1 MRKVYS
7 LLVVFLLAM
16 SIQAQNELRRKVV
29 VVRPVLYDSSVD
41 FLLGFSDLLMKEGY
55 KEAARFLKDYA
66 KGGFGTGFVYADSV
80 TGKKYV
86 ITNRHV
92 VALAQSVTI
101 EFRDNERNVS
111 SYKDCP
117 VAIVD
122 EDIDLAAIALPDNV
136 TVGSLRFADE
146 TPTEGRD
153 VFTAGYPG
161 LGDNPSWQFG
171 KGIVS
176 NAHFYDEELSKVGG
190 NTILIQH
197 TAQIDAGSSGSP
209 LLIQSATDKNEY
221 LVAGINTWKAYARE
235 NANFAIPTSDI
246 RVFCEKYLSSAHIA
260 KDDIR
265 QRAETFVGLA
275 EQDYKEIVPFIAYDY
290 IASVAP
296 SQFDS
301 WYKSFPSNVRK
312 DIMRQFRNNPIE
324 GVRMA
329 LAYAVREKMRTKKI
343 SIEPVDNNS
352 DSNTAETADVAM
364 KCNGKPATSKWIK
377 EQGQWRL
384 TELSF
389 FHPKAHSSQ
398 TFIDAEH
405 NYGRIFI
412 DKEQQYSNTLY
423 FSYTHNLLNIDK
435 PLVSMYGVSYDF
447 LFNAFVV
454 AGINFKIGTTLLP
467 TDKDRFGLGE
477 LGASVGGRLPISFA
491 KWQLT
496 PHLRGYYS
504 GFIGDDFRDHIG
516 LALGVDVEYKLS
528 DRFRVFAG
536 LLYNNTSYIPRRF
549 NMNQELHLGFTF

>member
-146 TPTEGRD
+146 TPTEGHD

-161 LGDNPSWQFG
+161 IGDNPSWQFG

-221 LVAGINTWKAYARE
+221 LVVGINTWKAYARE
-235 NANFAIPTSDI
+235 NANFAIPTADI
-246 RVFCEKYLSSAHIA
+246 RLFCKKYLSSAHIA

-301 WYKSFPSNVRK
+301 WYKSFPTNVRK
-312 DIMRQFRNNPIE
+312 DIMRQFKNNPIE

-352 DSNTAETADVAM
+352 DGNTAETAEVAM

-389 FHPKAHSSQ
+389 FRPKSYLSQ
-398 TFIDAEH
+398 SI
-405 NYGRIFI
+405 I
-412 DKEQQYSNTLY
+412 DKDYEYMNTLS
-423 FSYTHNLLNIDK
+423 FSYTHNLLNIGK
-435 PLVSMYGVSYDF
+435 PLVSMFGVSYNYM
-447 LFNAFVV
+447 FNAFVV
-454 AGINFKIGTTLLP
+454 AEINFKKGKTFLPESGERYKMDIAGVSIGGQLP
-467 TDKDRFGLGE
+467 
-477 LGASVGGRLPISFA
+477 
-491 KWQLT
+491 
-496 PHLRGYYS
+496 
-504 GFIGDDFRDHIG
+504 
-516 LALGVDVEYKLS
+516 LALGKWRLVPYLGAYYKMAIGDVFRDYIGLS
-528 DRFRVFAG
+528 WGADLVYPLGQLAGVFVG
-536 LLYNNTSYIPRRF
+536 VRYNTIPYIPGRF
-549 NMNQELHLGFTF
+549 NLNQELYLGFAL

>member
-146 TPTEGRD
+146 TPTEGHD

-161 LGDNPSWQFG
+161 IGDNPSWQFG

-221 LVAGINTWKAYARE
+221 LVVGINTWKAYARE
-235 NANFAIPTSDI
+235 NANFAIPTADI
-246 RVFCEKYLSSAHIA
+246 RLFCKKYLSSAHTA

-301 WYKSFPSNVRK
+301 WYKSFPTNVRK
-312 DIMRQFRNNPIE
+312 DIMRQFKNNPIE

-352 DSNTAETADVAM
+352 DSNTAETAEVAM

-389 FHPKAHSSQ
+389 FRPKSYLSQ
-398 TFIDAEH
+398 SI
-405 NYGRIFI
+405 I
-412 DKEQQYSNTLY
+412 DKDYEYMNTLS
-423 FSYTHNLLNIDK
+423 FSYTHNLLNIGK
-435 PLVSMYGVSYDF
+435 PLVSMFGVSYNYM
-447 LFNAFVV
+447 FNAFVV
-454 AGINFKIGTTLLP
+454 AEINFKKGKTFLPESGERYKMDIAGVSIGGQLP
-467 TDKDRFGLGE
+467 
-477 LGASVGGRLPISFA
+477 
-491 KWQLT
+491 
-496 PHLRGYYS
+496 
-504 GFIGDDFRDHIG
+504 
-516 LALGVDVEYKLS
+516 LALGKWRLVPYLGAYYKIAIGDVFRDYIGLS
-528 DRFRVFAG
+528 WGADLVYPLGQVAGVFVG
-536 LLYNNTSYIPRRF
+536 VRYNTIPYIPGRF
-549 NMNQELHLGFTF
+549 NLNQELYLGFAL

>member
-221 LVAGINTWKAYARE
+221 LVVGINTWKAYARE

-246 RVFCEKYLSSAHIA
+246 RLFCKKYLSSAHIA

-301 WYKSFPSNVRK
+301 WYKSFPTNVRK

-352 DSNTAETADVAM
+352 DSNTAETAEVAM
-364 KCNGKPATSKWIK
+364 KYNGKPATSKWIK
-377 EQGQWRL
+377 EQGEWRL

-389 FHPKAHSSQ
+389 FRPKSYLSQ
-398 TFIDAEH
+398 SI
-405 NYGRIFI
+405 I
-412 DKEQQYSNTLY
+412 DKDYEYMNTLS
-423 FSYTHNLLNIDK
+423 FSYTHNLLNIGK
-435 PLVSMYGVSYDF
+435 PLVSMFGVSYNYM
-447 LFNAFVV
+447 FNAFVV
-454 AGINFKIGTTLLP
+454 AEINFKMGKTFLPEENARYNINTGGVSIGGQLP
-467 TDKDRFGLGE
+467 LAFGKWRLVPY
-477 LGASVGGRLPISFA
+477 LGA
-491 KWQLT
+491 
-496 PHLRGYYS
+496 YYKMA
-504 GFIGDDFRDHIG
+504 IGDVFRDYIG
-516 LALGVDVEYKLS
+516 LSWGADLVYPLGQVAG
-528 DRFRVFAG
+528 VFVG
-536 LLYNNTSYIPRRF
+536 VRYNTMPYISGRF
-549 NMNQELHLGFTF
+549 NLNQELYLGFAL

>member
-66 KGGFGTGFVYADSV
+66 KGGFGTGFVYTDSV

-122 EDIDLAAIALPDNV
+122 EDIDLAAIALPDNI

-246 RVFCEKYLSSAHIA
+246 RVFCEKYLSSAHTA

-275 EQDYKEIVPFIAYDY
+275 EQDYKEMVPFIAYDY

-343 SIEPVDNNS
+343 SIEPIDNNS
-352 DSNTAETADVAM
+352 DSNTAETAEVAM

-389 FHPKAHSSQ
+389 FRPKSYLSKS
-398 TFIDAEH
+398 I
-405 NYGRIFI
+405 I
-412 DKEQQYSNTLY
+412 DKDYEYMNTLS
-423 FSYTHNLLNIDK
+423 FSYTHNLLNIGK
-435 PLVSMYGVSYDF
+435 PLVSMFGVSYNF
-447 LFNAFVV
+447 MFNAFVV
-454 AGINFKIGTTLLP
+454 AEINFKKGKTFLPESGERYKMDIAGLSIGGQLP
-467 TDKDRFGLGE
+467 
-477 LGASVGGRLPISFA
+477 
-491 KWQLT
+491 
-496 PHLRGYYS
+496 
-504 GFIGDDFRDHIG
+504 
-516 LALGVDVEYKLS
+516 LALGKWRLVPYLGAYYKMAIGDVFRDYIGLS
-528 DRFRVFAG
+528 WGADLVYPLGQVAGVFVG
-536 LLYNNTSYIPRRF
+536 VRYNTIPYIPGRF
-549 NMNQELHLGFTF
+549 NLNQELYLGFAL

>member
-16 SIQAQNELRRKVV
+16 SIQAQNELRSKVV

-117 VAIVD
+117 VVIVD

-146 TPTEGRD
+146 TPTEGHD

-221 LVAGINTWKAYARE
+221 LVVGINTWKAYARE

-246 RVFCEKYLSSAHIA
+246 RVFCKKYLSSAHTA

-301 WYKSFPSNVRK
+301 WYKSFPTNVRK

-352 DSNTAETADVAM
+352 DSNTAETAEVAM

-389 FHPKAHSSQ
+389 FRPKSYLSRS
-398 TFIDAEH
+398 I
-405 NYGRIFI
+405 I
-412 DKEQQYSNTLY
+412 DKDYEYMNTLS
-423 FSYTHNLLNIDK
+423 FSYTHNLLNIGK
-435 PLVSMYGVSYDF
+435 PLVSMFGVSYNYM
-447 LFNAFVV
+447 FNAFVV
-454 AGINFKIGTTLLP
+454 AEINFKKGKTFLPESGERYKMDIAGVSIGGQLP
-467 TDKDRFGLGE
+467 
-477 LGASVGGRLPISFA
+477 
-491 KWQLT
+491 
-496 PHLRGYYS
+496 
-504 GFIGDDFRDHIG
+504 
-516 LALGVDVEYKLS
+516 LALGKWRLVPYLGAYYKMAIGDVFRDYIGLS
-528 DRFRVFAG
+528 WGADLVYPLGQVAGVFVG
-536 LLYNNTSYIPRRF
+536 VRYNTMPYISGRF
-549 NMNQELHLGFTF
+549 NLNQELYLGFAL

>member
-7 LLVVFLLAM
+7 LLVVFLFAL

-146 TPTEGRD
+146 TLTEGHD

-161 LGDNPSWQFG
+161 IGDNPSWQFG

-221 LVAGINTWKAYARE
+221 LVVGINTWKAYARE
-235 NANFAIPTSDI
+235 NANFAIPTADI
-246 RVFCEKYLSSAHIA
+246 RLFCKKYLSSAHIA

-301 WYKSFPSNVRK
+301 WYKSFPTNVRK

-352 DSNTAETADVAM
+352 DGNTAETAEVAM

-389 FHPKAHSSQ
+389 FRPKSYLSQ
-398 TFIDAEH
+398 ST
-405 NYGRIFI
+405 I
-412 DKEQQYSNTLY
+412 DKDYEYMNTLS
-423 FSYTHNLLNIDK
+423 FSYTHNLLNIGK
-435 PLVSMYGVSYDF
+435 PLVSMFGVSYNF
-447 LFNAFVV
+447 MFNAFVV
-454 AGINFKIGTTLLP
+454 AEINFKKGKTFLPESGERYKMDIAGVSIGGQLP
-467 TDKDRFGLGE
+467 
-477 LGASVGGRLPISFA
+477 
-491 KWQLT
+491 
-496 PHLRGYYS
+496 
-504 GFIGDDFRDHIG
+504 
-516 LALGVDVEYKLS
+516 LALGKWRLVPYLGAYYKMAIGDVFRDYIGLS
-528 DRFRVFAG
+528 WGADLVYPLGQVAGVFVG
-536 LLYNNTSYIPRRF
+536 VRYNTIPYIPGRF
-549 NMNQELHLGFTF
+549 NLNQELYLGFAL

>member
-16 SIQAQNELRRKVV
+16 SIQAQNELRSKVV

-146 TPTEGRD
+146 TPTEGHD

-235 NANFAIPTSDI
+235 NANFAIPTADI
-246 RVFCEKYLSSAHIA
+246 RLFCKKYLSSAHIA

-301 WYKSFPSNVRK
+301 WYKSFPTNVRK
-312 DIMRQFRNNPIE
+312 DIMRQFKNNPIE

-352 DSNTAETADVAM
+352 DGNTAETAEVAM

-389 FHPKAHSSQ
+389 FRPKSYLSQ
-398 TFIDAEH
+398 SI
-405 NYGRIFI
+405 I
-412 DKEQQYSNTLY
+412 DKDYD
-423 FSYTHNLLNIDK
+423 NLLNIGK
-435 PLVSMYGVSYDF
+435 PLVSMFGVSYNYM
-447 LFNAFVV
+447 FNAFVV
-454 AGINFKIGTTLLP
+454 AEINFKKGKTFLPESGERYKMDIAGVSIGGQLP
-467 TDKDRFGLGE
+467 
-477 LGASVGGRLPISFA
+477 
-491 KWQLT
+491 
-496 PHLRGYYS
+496 
-504 GFIGDDFRDHIG
+504 
-516 LALGVDVEYKLS
+516 LALGKWRLVPYLGAYYKMAIGDVFRDYIGLS
-528 DRFRVFAG
+528 WGADLVYPLGQVAGVFVG
-536 LLYNNTSYIPRRF
+536 VRYNTIPYIPGRF
-549 NMNQELHLGFTF
+549 NLNQELYLGFAL

>member
-122 EDIDLAAIALPDNV
+122 EDIDLAAIALPDNI

-221 LVAGINTWKAYARE
+221 LVVGINTWKAYARE
-235 NANFAIPTSDI
+235 NANFAIPTADI
-246 RVFCEKYLSSAHIA
+246 RVFCKKYLSSAHIA

-275 EQDYKEIVPFIAYDY
+275 EQDYKEMVPFIAYDY

-343 SIEPVDNNS
+343 SIEPIDNNS
-352 DSNTAETADVAM
+352 DSNTAETAEVAM

-377 EQGQWRL
+377 EQGEWRL

-389 FHPKAHSSQ
+389 FRPKSYLSQ
-398 TFIDAEH
+398 SI
-405 NYGRIFI
+405 I
-412 DKEQQYSNTLY
+412 DKDYEYMNTLS
-423 FSYTHNLLNIDK
+423 FSYTHNLLNIGK
-435 PLVSMYGVSYDF
+435 PLVSMFGVSYNYM
-447 LFNAFVV
+447 FNAFVV
-454 AGINFKIGTTLLP
+454 AEINFKKGKTFLPESGERYKMDIAGVSIGGQLP
-467 TDKDRFGLGE
+467 
-477 LGASVGGRLPISFA
+477 
-491 KWQLT
+491 
-496 PHLRGYYS
+496 
-504 GFIGDDFRDHIG
+504 
-516 LALGVDVEYKLS
+516 LALGKWRLVPYLGAYYKMAIGDVFRDYIGLS
-528 DRFRVFAG
+528 WGADLVYPLGQVAGVFVG
-536 LLYNNTSYIPRRF
+536 VRYNTIPYIPGRF
-549 NMNQELHLGFTF
+549 NLNQELYLGFAL

>member
-7 LLVVFLLAM
+7 LLVVLLLAM

-66 KGGFGTGFVYADSV
+66 KGGFGTGFVYTDSV

-275 EQDYKEIVPFIAYDY
+275 EQDYKEMVPFIAYDY

-343 SIEPVDNNS
+343 SIEPIDNNS
-352 DSNTAETADVAM
+352 DSNTAETAEVAM
-364 KCNGKPATSKWIK
+364 KYNGKPATSKWIK

-389 FHPKAHSSQ
+389 FRPKSYLSKS
-398 TFIDAEH
+398 I
-405 NYGRIFI
+405 I
-412 DKEQQYSNTLY
+412 DKDYEYMNTLS
-423 FSYTHNLLNIDK
+423 FSYTHNLLNIGK
-435 PLVSMYGVSYDF
+435 PLVSLYGVSYNF
-447 LFNAFVV
+447 MFNAFVV
-454 AGINFKIGTTLLP
+454 AEINFKKGKTFLPESGERYKMDIAGVSIGGQLP
-467 TDKDRFGLGE
+467 
-477 LGASVGGRLPISFA
+477 
-491 KWQLT
+491 
-496 PHLRGYYS
+496 
-504 GFIGDDFRDHIG
+504 
-516 LALGVDVEYKLS
+516 LALGKWRLVPYLGAYYKMAIGDVFRDYIGLS
-528 DRFRVFAG
+528 WGADLVYPLGQVAGVFVG
-536 LLYNNTSYIPRRF
+536 VRYNTIPYIPGRF
-549 NMNQELHLGFTF
+549 NLNQELYLGFAL

>member
-16 SIQAQNELRRKVV
+16 SIQAQNELRSKVV

-122 EDIDLAAIALPDNV
+122 EDIDLAAIALPDNI

-209 LLIQSATDKNEY
+209 LLIQSSKDKNEY

-275 EQDYKEIVPFIAYDY
+275 EQDYKEMVPFIAYDY

-301 WYKSFPSNVRK
+301 WYKTFPTNVRK

-352 DSNTAETADVAM
+352 DSNTAETAEVAM

-389 FHPKAHSSQ
+389 FRPKSYLSQ
-398 TFIDAEH
+398 SI
-405 NYGRIFI
+405 I
-412 DKEQQYSNTLY
+412 DKDYEYMNTLS
-423 FSYTHNLLNIDK
+423 FSYTHNLLNIGK
-435 PLVSMYGVSYDF
+435 PLVSMFGVSYNYM
-447 LFNAFVV
+447 FNAFVV
-454 AGINFKIGTTLLP
+454 AEINFKKGKTFLPESGERYKMDIAGVSIGGQLP
-467 TDKDRFGLGE
+467 
-477 LGASVGGRLPISFA
+477 
-491 KWQLT
+491 
-496 PHLRGYYS
+496 
-504 GFIGDDFRDHIG
+504 
-516 LALGVDVEYKLS
+516 LALGKWRLVPYLGAYYKMAIGDVFRDYIGLS
-528 DRFRVFAG
+528 WGADLVYPLGQVAGVFVG
-536 LLYNNTSYIPRRF
+536 VRYNTIPYIPGRF
-549 NMNQELHLGFTF
+549 NLNQELYLGFAL

>member
-16 SIQAQNELRRKVV
+16 SIQSQNELRRKVV

-122 EDIDLAAIALPDNV
+122 EDIDLAAIALPDNI

-221 LVAGINTWKAYARE
+221 LVVGINTWKAYARE
-235 NANFAIPTSDI
+235 NANFAIPTADI

-275 EQDYKEIVPFIAYDY
+275 EQDYKEMVPFIAYDY

-352 DSNTAETADVAM
+352 DSNTAETAEVAM

-389 FHPKAHSSQ
+389 FRPKSYLSQ
-398 TFIDAEH
+398 SI
-405 NYGRIFI
+405 I
-412 DKEQQYSNTLY
+412 DKDYEYMNTLS
-423 FSYTHNLLNIDK
+423 FSYTHNLLNIGK
-435 PLVSMYGVSYDF
+435 PLVSMFGVSYNF

-454 AGINFKIGTTLLP
+454 AEINFKKGKTFLPESGERYKMDIAGVSIGGQLP
-467 TDKDRFGLGE
+467 
-477 LGASVGGRLPISFA
+477 
-491 KWQLT
+491 
-496 PHLRGYYS
+496 
-504 GFIGDDFRDHIG
+504 
-516 LALGVDVEYKLS
+516 LALGKWRLVPYLGAYYKMAIGDVFRDYIGLS
-528 DRFRVFAG
+528 WGADLVYPLGQVAGVFVG
-536 LLYNNTSYIPRRF
+536 VRYNTIPYIPGRF
-549 NMNQELHLGFTF
+549 NLNQELYLGFAL

>member
-7 LLVVFLLAM
+7 LLVLFLFAL

-122 EDIDLAAIALPDNV
+122 EDIDLAAIALPDNI

-235 NANFAIPTSDI
+235 NANFAIPTADI
-246 RVFCEKYLSSAHIA
+246 RLFCKKYLSSAHIA

-290 IASVAP
+290 ISNVAP

-301 WYKSFPSNVRK
+301 WYKSFPTNVRK

-352 DSNTAETADVAM
+352 DSNTAETAEVAM

-389 FHPKAHSSQ
+389 FRPKSYLSQ
-398 TFIDAEH
+398 SI
-405 NYGRIFI
+405 I
-412 DKEQQYSNTLY
+412 DKDYEYMNTLS
-423 FSYTHNLLNIDK
+423 FSYTHNLLNIGK
-435 PLVSMYGVSYDF
+435 PLVSMFGVSYNYM
-447 LFNAFVV
+447 FNAFVV
-454 AGINFKIGTTLLP
+454 AEINFKKGKTFLPESGERYKMDIAGVSIGGQLP
-467 TDKDRFGLGE
+467 
-477 LGASVGGRLPISFA
+477 
-491 KWQLT
+491 
-496 PHLRGYYS
+496 
-504 GFIGDDFRDHIG
+504 
-516 LALGVDVEYKLS
+516 LALGKWRLVPYLGAYYKMAIGDVFRDYIGLS
-528 DRFRVFAG
+528 WGADLVYPLGQVAGVFVG
-536 LLYNNTSYIPRRF
+536 VRYNTIPYIPGRF
-549 NMNQELHLGFTF
+549 NLNQELYLGFAL

>member
-221 LVAGINTWKAYARE
+221 LVVGINTWKAYARE
-235 NANFAIPTSDI
+235 NANFAIPTADI
-246 RVFCEKYLSSAHIA
+246 RLFCKKYLSSAHTA

-301 WYKSFPSNVRK
+301 WYKSFPTNVRK

-352 DSNTAETADVAM
+352 DSNTAETAEVAM

-389 FHPKAHSSQ
+389 FRPKSYLSQ
-398 TFIDAEH
+398 SI
-405 NYGRIFI
+405 I
-412 DKEQQYSNTLY
+412 DKDYEYMNTLS
-423 FSYTHNLLNIDK
+423 FSYTHNLLNIGK
-435 PLVSMYGVSYDF
+435 PLVSMFGVSYNYM
-447 LFNAFVV
+447 FNAFVV
-454 AGINFKIGTTLLP
+454 AEINFKKGKTFLPESGERYKMDIAGVSIGGQLP
-467 TDKDRFGLGE
+467 
-477 LGASVGGRLPISFA
+477 
-491 KWQLT
+491 
-496 PHLRGYYS
+496 
-504 GFIGDDFRDHIG
+504 
-516 LALGVDVEYKLS
+516 LALGKWRLVPYLGAYYKMAIGDVFRDYIGLS
-528 DRFRVFAG
+528 WGADLVYPLGQVAGVFVG
-536 LLYNNTSYIPRRF
+536 VRYNTIPYIPGRF
-549 NMNQELHLGFTF
+549 NLNQELYLGFAL

>member
-7 LLVVFLLAM
+7 LLVVFLFAL

-221 LVAGINTWKAYARE
+221 LVVGINTWKAYARE
-235 NANFAIPTSDI
+235 NANFAIPTADI
-246 RVFCEKYLSSAHIA
+246 RLFCKKYLSSAHIA

-301 WYKSFPSNVRK
+301 WYKSFPTNVRK
-312 DIMRQFRNNPIE
+312 DIMRQFKNNPIE

-352 DSNTAETADVAM
+352 DGNTAETAEVAM

-377 EQGQWRL
+377 EQGEWRL

-389 FHPKAHSSQ
+389 FRPKSYLSQ
-398 TFIDAEH
+398 SI
-405 NYGRIFI
+405 I
-412 DKEQQYSNTLY
+412 DKDYEYMNTLS
-423 FSYTHNLLNIDK
+423 FSYTHNLLNIGK
-435 PLVSMYGVSYDF
+435 PLVSMFGVSYNF
-447 LFNAFVV
+447 MFNAFVV
-454 AGINFKIGTTLLP
+454 AEINFKKGKTFLPESGERYKMDIAGLSIGGQLP
-467 TDKDRFGLGE
+467 
-477 LGASVGGRLPISFA
+477 
-491 KWQLT
+491 
-496 PHLRGYYS
+496 
-504 GFIGDDFRDHIG
+504 
-516 LALGVDVEYKLS
+516 LALGKWRLVPYLGAYYKMAIGDVFRDYIGLS
-528 DRFRVFAG
+528 WGADLVYPLGQVAGVFVG
-536 LLYNNTSYIPRRF
+536 VRYNTIPYIPGRF
-549 NMNQELHLGFTF
+549 NLNQELYLGFAL

>member
-122 EDIDLAAIALPDNV
+122 EDIDLAAIALPDNI

-221 LVAGINTWKAYARE
+221 LVVGINTWKAYARE

-352 DSNTAETADVAM
+352 DGNTAETAEVAM

-389 FHPKAHSSQ
+389 FRPKSYLSQ
-398 TFIDAEH
+398 SI
-405 NYGRIFI
+405 I
-412 DKEQQYSNTLY
+412 DKDYEYMNTLS
-423 FSYTHNLLNIDK
+423 FSYTHNLLNIGK
-435 PLVSMYGVSYDF
+435 PLVSMFGVSYNYM
-447 LFNAFVV
+447 FNAFVV
-454 AGINFKIGTTLLP
+454 AEINFKKGKTFLPESGERYKMDIAGVSIGGQLP
-467 TDKDRFGLGE
+467 
-477 LGASVGGRLPISFA
+477 
-491 KWQLT
+491 
-496 PHLRGYYS
+496 
-504 GFIGDDFRDHIG
+504 
-516 LALGVDVEYKLS
+516 LALGKWRLVPYLGAYYKMAIGDVFRDYIGLS
-528 DRFRVFAG
+528 WGADLVYPLGQVAGVFVG
-536 LLYNNTSYIPRRF
+536 VRYNTIPYIPGRF
-549 NMNQELHLGFTF
+549 NLNQELYLGFAL

>member
-122 EDIDLAAIALPDNV
+122 EDIDLAAIALPDNI
-136 TVGSLRFADE
+136 TVEPLRFADE
-146 TPTEGRD
+146 TPTEGHD

-221 LVAGINTWKAYARE
+221 LVVGINTWKAYARE
-235 NANFAIPTSDI
+235 NANFAIPTADI
-246 RVFCEKYLSSAHIA
+246 RLFCKKYLSSAHIA

-352 DSNTAETADVAM
+352 DSNTAETAEVAM
-364 KCNGKPATSKWIK
+364 KYNGKPATSKWIK
-377 EQGQWRL
+377 EQGEWRL

-389 FHPKAHSSQ
+389 FHPKSYLSQ
-398 TFIDAEH
+398 SI
-405 NYGRIFI
+405 I
-412 DKEQQYSNTLY
+412 DKDYIHGNTLS
-423 FSYTHNLLNIDK
+423 FSYTHNLLNIGK
-435 PLVSMYGVSYDF
+435 PMVSLYGVSYNF

-454 AGINFKIGTTLLP
+454 AGINFKMGKTFLPEENARYNINTGGVSIGGQLP
-467 TDKDRFGLGE
+467 LAFGKWRLIPYLG
-477 LGASVGGRLPISFA
+477 
-491 KWQLT
+491 
-496 PHLRGYYS
+496 GYYS
-504 GFIGDDFRDHIG
+504 VLIGNFFNSHLG
-516 LALGVDVEYKLS
+516 LTWGVDLEYQLGQIVG
-528 DRFRVFAG
+528 VFVG
-536 LLYNNTSYIPRRF
+536 VRYNTMPYISGRF
-549 NMNQELHLGFTF
+549 NLNQELYLGFVL

>member
-122 EDIDLAAIALPDNV
+122 EDIDLAAIALPDNI

-235 NANFAIPTSDI
+235 NANFAIPTADI
-246 RVFCEKYLSSAHIA
+246 RLFCKKYLSSAHIA

-301 WYKSFPSNVRK
+301 WYKSFPTNVRK
-312 DIMRQFRNNPIE
+312 DIMRQFKNNPIE

-352 DSNTAETADVAM
+352 DGNTAETAEVAM

-389 FHPKAHSSQ
+389 FRPKSYLSQ
-398 TFIDAEH
+398 SI
-405 NYGRIFI
+405 I
-412 DKEQQYSNTLY
+412 DKDYEYMNTLS
-423 FSYTHNLLNIDK
+423 FSYTHNLLNIGK
-435 PLVSMYGVSYDF
+435 PLVSMFGVSYNYM
-447 LFNAFVV
+447 FNAFVV
-454 AGINFKIGTTLLP
+454 AEINFKKGKTFLPESGERYKMDIAGVSIGGQLP
-467 TDKDRFGLGE
+467 
-477 LGASVGGRLPISFA
+477 
-491 KWQLT
+491 
-496 PHLRGYYS
+496 
-504 GFIGDDFRDHIG
+504 
-516 LALGVDVEYKLS
+516 LALGKWRLVPYLGAYYKMAIGDVFRDYIGLS
-528 DRFRVFAG
+528 WGADLVYPLGQLAGVFVG
-536 LLYNNTSYIPRRF
+536 VRYNTIPYIPGRF
-549 NMNQELHLGFTF
+549 NLNQELYLGFAL

>member
-146 TPTEGRD
+146 TPTEGHD

-221 LVAGINTWKAYARE
+221 LVVGINTWKAYARE
-235 NANFAIPTSDI
+235 NANFAIPTADI
-246 RVFCEKYLSSAHIA
+246 RLFCKKYLSSAHIA

-301 WYKSFPSNVRK
+301 WYKSFPTNVRK

-352 DSNTAETADVAM
+352 DSNTAETAEVAM

-389 FHPKAHSSQ
+389 FRPKSYLSRS
-398 TFIDAEH
+398 I
-405 NYGRIFI
+405 I
-412 DKEQQYSNTLY
+412 DKDYEYMNTLS
-423 FSYTHNLLNIDK
+423 FSYTHNLLNIGK
-435 PLVSMYGVSYDF
+435 PLVSMFGVSYNYM
-447 LFNAFVV
+447 FNAFVV
-454 AGINFKIGTTLLP
+454 AEINFKKGKTFLPESGERYKMDIAGVSIGGQLP
-467 TDKDRFGLGE
+467 
-477 LGASVGGRLPISFA
+477 
-491 KWQLT
+491 
-496 PHLRGYYS
+496 
-504 GFIGDDFRDHIG
+504 
-516 LALGVDVEYKLS
+516 LALGKWRLVPYLGAYYKMAIGDVFRDYIGLS
-528 DRFRVFAG
+528 WGADLVYPLGQVAGVFVG
-536 LLYNNTSYIPRRF
+536 VRYNTMPYISGRF
-549 NMNQELHLGFTF
+549 NLNQELYLGFAL

>member
-7 LLVVFLLAM
+7 LLVLFLFAL

-122 EDIDLAAIALPDNV
+122 EDIDLAAIALPDNI

-161 LGDNPSWQFG
+161 IGDNPSWQFG

-235 NANFAIPTSDI
+235 NANFAIPTADI
-246 RVFCEKYLSSAHIA
+246 RLFCKKYLSSAHIA

-301 WYKSFPSNVRK
+301 WYKSFPTNVRK
-312 DIMRQFRNNPIE
+312 DIMRQFKNNPIE

-352 DSNTAETADVAM
+352 DGNTAETAEVAM

-389 FHPKAHSSQ
+389 FRPKSYLSQ
-398 TFIDAEH
+398 SI
-405 NYGRIFI
+405 I
-412 DKEQQYSNTLY
+412 DKDYEYMNTLS
-423 FSYTHNLLNIDK
+423 FSYTHNLLNIGK
-435 PLVSMYGVSYDF
+435 PLVSMFGVSYNYM
-447 LFNAFVV
+447 FNAFVV
-454 AGINFKIGTTLLP
+454 AEINFKKGKTFLPESGERYKMDIAGVSIGGQLP
-467 TDKDRFGLGE
+467 
-477 LGASVGGRLPISFA
+477 
-491 KWQLT
+491 
-496 PHLRGYYS
+496 
-504 GFIGDDFRDHIG
+504 
-516 LALGVDVEYKLS
+516 LALGKWRLVPYLGAYYKMAIGDVFRDYIGLS
-528 DRFRVFAG
+528 WGADLVYPLGQVAGVFVG
-536 LLYNNTSYIPRRF
+536 VRYNTIPYIPGRF
-549 NMNQELHLGFTF
+549 NLNQELYLGFAL

>member
-221 LVAGINTWKAYARE
+221 LVVGINTWKAYARE

-301 WYKSFPSNVRK
+301 WYKSFPTNVRK

-343 SIEPVDNNS
+343 SIEPIDNNS
-352 DSNTAETADVAM
+352 DNNTTETAEVAM

-389 FHPKAHSSQ
+389 FRPKSYLSQ
-398 TFIDAEH
+398 SI
-405 NYGRIFI
+405 I
-412 DKEQQYSNTLY
+412 DKDYEYMNTLS
-423 FSYTHNLLNIDK
+423 FSYTHNLLNIGK
-435 PLVSMYGVSYDF
+435 PLVSMFGVSYNYM
-447 LFNAFVV
+447 FNAFVV
-454 AGINFKIGTTLLP
+454 AEINFKKGKTFLPESGERYKMDIAGVSIGGQLP
-467 TDKDRFGLGE
+467 
-477 LGASVGGRLPISFA
+477 
-491 KWQLT
+491 
-496 PHLRGYYS
+496 
-504 GFIGDDFRDHIG
+504 
-516 LALGVDVEYKLS
+516 LALGKWRLVPYLGAYYKMAIGNVFRDYIGLS
-528 DRFRVFAG
+528 WGADLVYPLGQLAGVFVG
-536 LLYNNTSYIPRRF
+536 VRYNTIPYIPGRF
-549 NMNQELHLGFTF
+549 NLNQELYLGFAL

>member
-41 FLLGFSDLLMKEGY
+41 FLLGFSDLLMKDGY
-55 KEAARFLKDYA
+55 KEAARFLRDYA

-221 LVAGINTWKAYARE
+221 LVVGINTWKAYARE
-235 NANFAIPTSDI
+235 NANFAIPTADI
-246 RVFCEKYLSSAHIA
+246 RLFCKKYLSSAHTA

-275 EQDYKEIVPFIAYDY
+275 EQDYKEMVPFIAYDY

-301 WYKSFPSNVRK
+301 WYKSFPTNVRK
-312 DIMRQFRNNPIE
+312 DIMRQFKNNPIE

-352 DSNTAETADVAM
+352 DGNTAETAEVAM

-389 FHPKAHSSQ
+389 FRPKSYLSQ
-398 TFIDAEH
+398 SI
-405 NYGRIFI
+405 I
-412 DKEQQYSNTLY
+412 DKDYEYMNTLS
-423 FSYTHNLLNIDK
+423 FSYTHNLLNIGK
-435 PLVSMYGVSYDF
+435 PLVSMFGVSYNYM
-447 LFNAFVV
+447 FNAFVV
-454 AGINFKIGTTLLP
+454 AEINFKKGKTFLPESGERYKMDIAGVSIGGQLP
-467 TDKDRFGLGE
+467 
-477 LGASVGGRLPISFA
+477 
-491 KWQLT
+491 
-496 PHLRGYYS
+496 
-504 GFIGDDFRDHIG
+504 
-516 LALGVDVEYKLS
+516 LALGKWRLVPYLGAYYKMAIGDVFRDYIGLS
-528 DRFRVFAG
+528 WGADLVYPLGQVAGVFVG
-536 LLYNNTSYIPRRF
+536 VRYNTIPYIPGRF
-549 NMNQELHLGFTF
+549 NLNQELYLGFAL

>member
-122 EDIDLAAIALPDNV
+122 EDIDLAAIALPDNI

-221 LVAGINTWKAYARE
+221 LVVGINTWKAYARE
-235 NANFAIPTSDI
+235 NANFAIPTADI
-246 RVFCEKYLSSAHIA
+246 RLFCKKYLSSSHTA

-301 WYKSFPSNVRK
+301 WYKTFPTNVRK

-343 SIEPVDNNS
+343 SIEPIDNNS
-352 DSNTAETADVAM
+352 DSNTAETAEVAM

-377 EQGQWRL
+377 EQGEWRL

-389 FHPKAHSSQ
+389 FRPKSYLSQ
-398 TFIDAEH
+398 SI
-405 NYGRIFI
+405 I
-412 DKEQQYSNTLY
+412 DKDYEYMNTLS
-423 FSYTHNLLNIDK
+423 FSYTHNLLNIGK
-435 PLVSMYGVSYDF
+435 PLVSMFGVSYNYM
-447 LFNAFVV
+447 FNAFVV
-454 AGINFKIGTTLLP
+454 AEINFKKGKTFLPESGERYKMDIAGLSIGGQLP
-467 TDKDRFGLGE
+467 
-477 LGASVGGRLPISFA
+477 
-491 KWQLT
+491 
-496 PHLRGYYS
+496 
-504 GFIGDDFRDHIG
+504 
-516 LALGVDVEYKLS
+516 LALGKWRLVPYLGAYYKMAIGDVFRDYIGLS
-528 DRFRVFAG
+528 WGADLVYPLGQVAGVFVG
-536 LLYNNTSYIPRRF
+536 VRYNTIPYIPGRF
-549 NMNQELHLGFTF
+549 NLNQELYLGFAL

>member
-16 SIQAQNELRRKVV
+16 SIQAQNELRSKVV

-146 TPTEGRD
+146 TPTEGHD

-235 NANFAIPTSDI
+235 NANFAIPTADI
-246 RVFCEKYLSSAHIA
+246 RLFCKKYLSSAHIA

-301 WYKSFPSNVRK
+301 WYKSFPTNVRK
-312 DIMRQFRNNPIE
+312 DIMRQFKNNPIE

-352 DSNTAETADVAM
+352 DGNTAETAEVAM

-389 FHPKAHSSQ
+389 FRPKSYLSQ
-398 TFIDAEH
+398 SI
-405 NYGRIFI
+405 I
-412 DKEQQYSNTLY
+412 DKDYEYMNTLS
-423 FSYTHNLLNIDK
+423 FAYTHTLLNIGK
-435 PLVSMYGVSYDF
+435 PLVSMFGVSYNYM
-447 LFNAFVV
+447 FNAFVV
-454 AGINFKIGTTLLP
+454 AEINFKKGKTFLPESGERYKMDIAGVSIGGQLP
-467 TDKDRFGLGE
+467 
-477 LGASVGGRLPISFA
+477 
-491 KWQLT
+491 
-496 PHLRGYYS
+496 
-504 GFIGDDFRDHIG
+504 
-516 LALGVDVEYKLS
+516 LALGKWRLVPYLGAYYKMAIGDVFRDYIGLS
-528 DRFRVFAG
+528 WGADLVYPLGQVAGVFVG
-536 LLYNNTSYIPRRF
+536 VRYNTIPYIPGRF
-549 NMNQELHLGFTF
+549 NLNQELYLGFAL

>member
-7 LLVVFLLAM
+7 LLVVLLLAL

-122 EDIDLAAIALPDNV
+122 EDIDLAAIALPDNI

-221 LVAGINTWKAYARE
+221 LVVGINTWKAYARE
-235 NANFAIPTSDI
+235 NANFAIPTADI
-246 RVFCEKYLSSAHIA
+246 RLFCKKYLSSAHTA

-275 EQDYKEIVPFIAYDY
+275 EQDYKEMVPFIAYDY

-301 WYKSFPSNVRK
+301 WYKSFPTNVRK
-312 DIMRQFRNNPIE
+312 DIMRKFRNNPIE

-329 LAYAVREKMRTKKI
+329 LAYAVREKMRINKI
-343 SIEPVDNNS
+343 SIEAVDNNS
-352 DSNTAETADVAM
+352 DSNTAETAEVTM
-364 KCNGKPATSKWIK
+364 KYNGKPATSKWIK
-377 EQGQWRL
+377 EQGEWRL

-389 FHPKAHSSQ
+389 FRPKSYLSQ
-398 TFIDAEH
+398 SI
-405 NYGRIFI
+405 I
-412 DKEQQYSNTLY
+412 DKDYEYMNTLS
-423 FSYTHNLLNIDK
+423 FSYTHNLLNIGK
-435 PLVSMYGVSYDF
+435 PLVSMFGVSYNYM
-447 LFNAFVV
+447 FNAFVV
-454 AGINFKIGTTLLP
+454 AEINFKKGKTFLPESGERYKMDIAGVSIGGQLP
-467 TDKDRFGLGE
+467 
-477 LGASVGGRLPISFA
+477 
-491 KWQLT
+491 
-496 PHLRGYYS
+496 
-504 GFIGDDFRDHIG
+504 
-516 LALGVDVEYKLS
+516 LALGKWRLVPYLGAYYKMAIGDVFRDYSGLS
-528 DRFRVFAG
+528 WGADLVYPLGQVAGVFVG
-536 LLYNNTSYIPRRF
+536 VRYNTIPYIPGRF
-549 NMNQELHLGFTF
+549 NLNQELYLGFAL

>member
-146 TPTEGRD
+146 TPTEGHD

-161 LGDNPSWQFG
+161 IGDNPSWQFG

-275 EQDYKEIVPFIAYDY
+275 EQDYKEMVPFIAYDY

-343 SIEPVDNNS
+343 SIEPIDNNS
-352 DSNTAETADVAM
+352 DSNTTETAEVAM

-389 FHPKAHSSQ
+389 FRPKSYLSQ
-398 TFIDAEH
+398 SI
-405 NYGRIFI
+405 I
-412 DKEQQYSNTLY
+412 DKDYEYMNTLS
-423 FSYTHNLLNIDK
+423 FSYTHNLLNIGK
-435 PLVSMYGVSYDF
+435 PLVSMFGVSYNYM
-447 LFNAFVV
+447 FNAFVV
-454 AGINFKIGTTLLP
+454 AEINFKKGKTFLPESGERYKMDIAGVSIGGQLP
-467 TDKDRFGLGE
+467 
-477 LGASVGGRLPISFA
+477 
-491 KWQLT
+491 
-496 PHLRGYYS
+496 
-504 GFIGDDFRDHIG
+504 
-516 LALGVDVEYKLS
+516 LALGKWRLVPYLGAYYKMAIGDVFRDYIGLS
-528 DRFRVFAG
+528 WGADLVYPLGQVAGVFVG
-536 LLYNNTSYIPRRF
+536 VRYNTIPYIPGRF
-549 NMNQELHLGFTF
+549 NLNQELYLGFAL

>member
-122 EDIDLAAIALPDNV
+122 EDIDLAAIALPDNI

-301 WYKSFPSNVRK
+301 WYKSFPTNVRK
-312 DIMRQFRNNPIE
+312 DIMQQFRNNPIE

-352 DSNTAETADVAM
+352 DGNTAETAEVAM

-389 FHPKAHSSQ
+389 FRPKSYLSQ
-398 TFIDAEH
+398 SI
-405 NYGRIFI
+405 I
-412 DKEQQYSNTLY
+412 DKDYEYMNTLS
-423 FSYTHNLLNIDK
+423 FSYTHNLLNIGK
-435 PLVSMYGVSYDF
+435 PLVSMFGVSYNYM
-447 LFNAFVV
+447 FNAFVV
-454 AGINFKIGTTLLP
+454 AEINFKKGKTFLPESGERYKMDIAGVSIGGQLP
-467 TDKDRFGLGE
+467 
-477 LGASVGGRLPISFA
+477 
-491 KWQLT
+491 
-496 PHLRGYYS
+496 
-504 GFIGDDFRDHIG
+504 
-516 LALGVDVEYKLS
+516 LALGKWRLVPYLGAYYKMAIGDVFRDYIGLS
-528 DRFRVFAG
+528 WGADLVYPLGQVAGVFVG
-536 LLYNNTSYIPRRF
+536 VRYNTIPYIPGRF
-549 NMNQELHLGFTF
+549 NLNQELYLGFAL

>member
-122 EDIDLAAIALPDNV
+122 EDIDLAAIALPDNI

-161 LGDNPSWQFG
+161 IGDNPSWQFG

-221 LVAGINTWKAYARE
+221 LVVGINTWKAYARE
-235 NANFAIPTSDI
+235 NANFAIPTADI
-246 RVFCEKYLSSAHIA
+246 RLFCKKYLSSAHIA

-301 WYKSFPSNVRK
+301 WYKSFPTNVRK

-352 DSNTAETADVAM
+352 DGNTAETAEVAM

-389 FHPKAHSSQ
+389 FRPKSYLSRS
-398 TFIDAEH
+398 I
-405 NYGRIFI
+405 I
-412 DKEQQYSNTLY
+412 DKDYEYMNTLS
-423 FSYTHNLLNIDK
+423 FSYTHNLLNIGK
-435 PLVSMYGVSYDF
+435 PLVSMFGVSYNYM
-447 LFNAFVV
+447 FNAFVV
-454 AGINFKIGTTLLP
+454 AEINFKKGKTFLPESGERYKMDIAGVSIGGQLP
-467 TDKDRFGLGE
+467 
-477 LGASVGGRLPISFA
+477 
-491 KWQLT
+491 
-496 PHLRGYYS
+496 
-504 GFIGDDFRDHIG
+504 
-516 LALGVDVEYKLS
+516 LALGKWRLVPYLGAYYKMAIGDVFRDYIGLS
-528 DRFRVFAG
+528 WGADLVYPLGQVAGVFVG
-536 LLYNNTSYIPRRF
+536 VRYNTIPYIPGRF
-549 NMNQELHLGFTF
+549 NLNQELYLGFAL

>member
-7 LLVVFLLAM
+7 LLVVLLLAL

-176 NAHFYDEELSKVGG
+176 NSHFFDEELSKVGG

-275 EQDYKEIVPFIAYDY
+275 EQDYKEMVPFIAYDY

-301 WYKSFPSNVRK
+301 WYKTFPTNVRK

-352 DSNTAETADVAM
+352 DSNTAETAEVAM

-377 EQGQWRL
+377 EQGEWRL

-389 FHPKAHSSQ
+389 FRPKSYLSQ
-398 TFIDAEH
+398 SI
-405 NYGRIFI
+405 I
-412 DKEQQYSNTLY
+412 DKDYEYMNTLS
-423 FSYTHNLLNIDK
+423 FSYTHNLLNIGK
-435 PLVSMYGVSYDF
+435 PLVSMFGVSYNYM
-447 LFNAFVV
+447 FNAFVV
-454 AGINFKIGTTLLP
+454 AEINFKKGKTFLPESGERYKMDIAGISIGGQLP
-467 TDKDRFGLGE
+467 
-477 LGASVGGRLPISFA
+477 
-491 KWQLT
+491 
-496 PHLRGYYS
+496 
-504 GFIGDDFRDHIG
+504 
-516 LALGVDVEYKLS
+516 LALGKWRLVPYLGAYYKMAIGDVFRDYIGLS
-528 DRFRVFAG
+528 WGADLVYPLGQVAGVFVG
-536 LLYNNTSYIPRRF
+536 VRYNTIPYIPGRF
-549 NMNQELHLGFTF
+549 NLNQELYLGFAL

>member
-55 KEAARFLKDYA
+55 KGAARFLKDYA

-122 EDIDLAAIALPDNV
+122 EDIDLAAIALPDNI

-171 KGIVS
+171 KGVVS

-221 LVAGINTWKAYARE
+221 LVVGINTWKAYARE
-235 NANFAIPTSDI
+235 NANFAIPTADI
-246 RVFCEKYLSSAHIA
+246 RLFCKKYLSSAHTA
-260 KDDIR
+260 KDNIR

-296 SQFDS
+296 SQFES
-301 WYKSFPSNVRK
+301 WYKTFPTNVRE
-312 DIMRQFRNNPIE
+312 DIMQQLFRNNPIE

-352 DSNTAETADVAM
+352 DSNTAETAEVAM

-389 FHPKAHSSQ
+389 FRPKSYLSQ
-398 TFIDAEH
+398 SI
-405 NYGRIFI
+405 I
-412 DKEQQYSNTLY
+412 DKDYEYMNTLS
-423 FSYTHNLLNIDK
+423 FSYTHNLLNIGK
-435 PLVSMYGVSYDF
+435 PLVSMFGVSYNYM
-447 LFNAFVV
+447 FNAFVV
-454 AGINFKIGTTLLP
+454 AEINFKKGKTFLPESGERYKMDIAGVSIGGQLP
-467 TDKDRFGLGE
+467 
-477 LGASVGGRLPISFA
+477 
-491 KWQLT
+491 
-496 PHLRGYYS
+496 
-504 GFIGDDFRDHIG
+504 
-516 LALGVDVEYKLS
+516 LALGKWRLVPYLGAYYKIAIGDVFRDYIGLS
-528 DRFRVFAG
+528 WGADLVYPLGQVAGVFVG
-536 LLYNNTSYIPRRF
+536 VRYNTIPYIPGRF
-549 NMNQELHLGFTF
+549 NLNQELYLGFAL

>member
-1 MRKVYS
+1 MRRVYS
-7 LLVVFLLAM
+7 LLVVFLFAM

-41 FLLGFSDLLMKEGY
+41 FLLGFSDLLMKDGY
-55 KEAARFLKDYA
+55 KEAARFLRDYA

-117 VAIVD
+117 VVIVD
-122 EDIDLAAIALPDNV
+122 EDIDLAAIALPDNI
-136 TVGSLRFADE
+136 TVEPLRFADE

-209 LLIQSATDKNEY
+209 LLIQSSTDKNEY
-221 LVAGINTWKAYARE
+221 LVVGINTWKAYARE
-235 NANFAIPTSDI
+235 NANFAIPTADI
-246 RVFCEKYLSSAHIA
+246 RVFCKKYLSSAHIA

-301 WYKSFPSNVRK
+301 WYKSFPTNVRK
-312 DIMRQFRNNPIE
+312 DIMRQFKNNPIE

-352 DSNTAETADVAM
+352 DSNTAETAEVAM

-377 EQGQWRL
+377 EQGEWRL

-389 FHPKAHSSQ
+389 FRPKSYLSQ
-398 TFIDAEH
+398 SI
-405 NYGRIFI
+405 I
-412 DKEQQYSNTLY
+412 DKDYEYMNTLS
-423 FSYTHNLLNIDK
+423 FSYTHNLLNIGK
-435 PLVSMYGVSYDF
+435 PLVSMFGVSYNYM
-447 LFNAFVV
+447 FNAFVV
-454 AGINFKIGTTLLP
+454 AEINFKKGKTFLPESGERYKMDIAGVSIGGQLP
-467 TDKDRFGLGE
+467 
-477 LGASVGGRLPISFA
+477 
-491 KWQLT
+491 
-496 PHLRGYYS
+496 
-504 GFIGDDFRDHIG
+504 
-516 LALGVDVEYKLS
+516 LALGKWRLVPYLGAYYKMAIGDVFRDYIGLS
-528 DRFRVFAG
+528 WGADLVYPLGQVAGVFVG
-536 LLYNNTSYIPRRF
+536 VRYNTIPYIPGRF
-549 NMNQELHLGFTF
+549 NLNQELYLGFAL

>member
-246 RVFCEKYLSSAHIA
+246 RVFCKKYLSSAHIA

-275 EQDYKEIVPFIAYDY
+275 EQDYKEMVPFIAYDY

-301 WYKSFPSNVRK
+301 WYKTFPTNVRK

-343 SIEPVDNNS
+343 SIEPIDNNS
-352 DSNTAETADVAM
+352 DSNTAETAEVAM

-389 FHPKAHSSQ
+389 FRPKSYLSQ
-398 TFIDAEH
+398 SI
-405 NYGRIFI
+405 I
-412 DKEQQYSNTLY
+412 DKDYEYMNTLS
-423 FSYTHNLLNIDK
+423 FSYTHNLLNIGK
-435 PLVSMYGVSYDF
+435 PLVSMFGVSYNYM
-447 LFNAFVV
+447 FNAFVV
-454 AGINFKIGTTLLP
+454 AEINFKKGKTFLPESGERYKMDIAGVSIGGQLP
-467 TDKDRFGLGE
+467 
-477 LGASVGGRLPISFA
+477 
-491 KWQLT
+491 
-496 PHLRGYYS
+496 
-504 GFIGDDFRDHIG
+504 
-516 LALGVDVEYKLS
+516 LALGKWRLVPYLGAYYKMAIGDVFRDYIGLS
-528 DRFRVFAG
+528 WGADLVYPLGQVAGVFVG
-536 LLYNNTSYIPRRF
+536 VRYNTIPYIPGRF
-549 NMNQELHLGFTF
+549 NLNQELYLGFAL

>member
-7 LLVVFLLAM
+7 LLVVLLLAL

-122 EDIDLAAIALPDNV
+122 EDIDLAAIALPDNI

-221 LVAGINTWKAYARE
+221 LVVGINTWKAYARE
-235 NANFAIPTSDI
+235 NANFALPTADI
-246 RVFCEKYLSSAHIA
+246 RLFCKKYLSSAHTA

-275 EQDYKEIVPFIAYDY
+275 EQDYKEMVPFIAYDY

-301 WYKSFPSNVRK
+301 WYKSFPTNVRK
-312 DIMRQFRNNPIE
+312 DIMRKFRNNPIE

-329 LAYAVREKMRTKKI
+329 LAYAVREKMRINKI
-343 SIEPVDNNS
+343 SIEAVDNNS
-352 DSNTAETADVAM
+352 DSNTAETAEVTM
-364 KCNGKPATSKWIK
+364 KYNGKPATSKWIK
-377 EQGQWRL
+377 EQGEWRL

-389 FHPKAHSSQ
+389 FRPKSYLSQ
-398 TFIDAEH
+398 SI
-405 NYGRIFI
+405 I
-412 DKEQQYSNTLY
+412 DKDYEYMNTLS
-423 FSYTHNLLNIDK
+423 FSYTHNLLNIGK
-435 PLVSMYGVSYDF
+435 PLVSMFGVSYNYM
-447 LFNAFVV
+447 FNAFVV
-454 AGINFKIGTTLLP
+454 AEINFKKGKTFLPESGERYKMDIAGVSIGGQLP
-467 TDKDRFGLGE
+467 
-477 LGASVGGRLPISFA
+477 
-491 KWQLT
+491 
-496 PHLRGYYS
+496 
-504 GFIGDDFRDHIG
+504 
-516 LALGVDVEYKLS
+516 LALGKWRLVPYLGAYYKMAIGDVFRDYSGLS
-528 DRFRVFAG
+528 WGADLVYPLGQVAGVFVG
-536 LLYNNTSYIPRRF
+536 VRYNTIPYIPGRF
-549 NMNQELHLGFTF
+549 NLNQELYLGFAL

>member
-221 LVAGINTWKAYARE
+221 LVVGINTWKAYARE
-235 NANFAIPTSDI
+235 NANFAIPTADI
-246 RVFCEKYLSSAHIA
+246 RLFCKKYLSSAHTA

-301 WYKSFPSNVRK
+301 WYKSFPTNVRK

-352 DSNTAETADVAM
+352 DSNTAETAEVAM

-389 FHPKAHSSQ
+389 FRPKSYLSQ
-398 TFIDAEH
+398 ST
-405 NYGRIFI
+405 I
-412 DKEQQYSNTLY
+412 DKDYEYMNTLS
-423 FSYTHNLLNIDK
+423 FSYTHNLLNIGK
-435 PLVSMYGVSYDF
+435 PLVSMFGVSYNYM
-447 LFNAFVV
+447 FNAFVV
-454 AGINFKIGTTLLP
+454 AEINFKKGKTFLPESGERYKMDIAGVSIGGQLP
-467 TDKDRFGLGE
+467 
-477 LGASVGGRLPISFA
+477 
-491 KWQLT
+491 
-496 PHLRGYYS
+496 
-504 GFIGDDFRDHIG
+504 
-516 LALGVDVEYKLS
+516 LALGKWRLVPYLGAYYKMAIGDVFRDYIGLS
-528 DRFRVFAG
+528 WGADLVYPLGQVAGVFVG
-536 LLYNNTSYIPRRF
+536 VRYNTIPYIPGRF
-549 NMNQELHLGFTF
+549 NLNQELYLGFAL

>member
-221 LVAGINTWKAYARE
+221 LVVGINTWKAYARE
-235 NANFAIPTSDI
+235 NANFAIPTADI
-246 RVFCEKYLSSAHIA
+246 RLFCKKYLSSAHTA

-275 EQDYKEIVPFIAYDY
+275 EQDYKEMVPFIAYDY

-343 SIEPVDNNS
+343 SIEPIDNNS
-352 DSNTAETADVAM
+352 DSNTAETAEVAM

-389 FHPKAHSSQ
+389 FRPKSYLSQ
-398 TFIDAEH
+398 SI
-405 NYGRIFI
+405 I
-412 DKEQQYSNTLY
+412 DKDYEYMNTLS
-423 FSYTHNLLNIDK
+423 FSYTHNLLNIGK
-435 PLVSMYGVSYDF
+435 PLVSMFGVSYNYM
-447 LFNAFVV
+447 FNAFVV
-454 AGINFKIGTTLLP
+454 AEINFKKGKTFLPESGERYKMDIAGVSIGGQLP
-467 TDKDRFGLGE
+467 
-477 LGASVGGRLPISFA
+477 
-491 KWQLT
+491 
-496 PHLRGYYS
+496 
-504 GFIGDDFRDHIG
+504 
-516 LALGVDVEYKLS
+516 LALGKWRLVPYLGAYYKMAIGDVFRDYIGLS
-528 DRFRVFAG
+528 WGADLVYPLGQVAGVFVG
-536 LLYNNTSYIPRRF
+536 VRYNTIPYIPGRF
-549 NMNQELHLGFTF
+549 NLNQELYLGFAL

>member
-146 TPTEGRD
+146 TPTEGHD

-161 LGDNPSWQFG
+161 IGDNPSWQFG

-221 LVAGINTWKAYARE
+221 LVVGINTWKAYARE
-235 NANFAIPTSDI
+235 NANFAIPTADI
-246 RVFCEKYLSSAHIA
+246 RLFCKKYLSSAHTA

-301 WYKSFPSNVRK
+301 WYKSFPTNVRK
-312 DIMRQFRNNPIE
+312 DIMRQFKNNPIE

-352 DSNTAETADVAM
+352 DSNTAETAEVAM

-389 FHPKAHSSQ
+389 FRPKSYLSQ
-398 TFIDAEH
+398 SI
-405 NYGRIFI
+405 I
-412 DKEQQYSNTLY
+412 DKDYEYMNTLS
-423 FSYTHNLLNIDK
+423 FSYTHNLLNIGK
-435 PLVSMYGVSYDF
+435 PLVSMFGVSYNYM
-447 LFNAFVV
+447 FNAFVV
-454 AGINFKIGTTLLP
+454 AEINFKKGKTFLPESGERYKMDIAGVSIGGQLP
-467 TDKDRFGLGE
+467 
-477 LGASVGGRLPISFA
+477 
-491 KWQLT
+491 
-496 PHLRGYYS
+496 
-504 GFIGDDFRDHIG
+504 
-516 LALGVDVEYKLS
+516 LALGKWRLVPYLGAYYKMAIGDVFRDYIGLS
-528 DRFRVFAG
+528 WGADLVYPLGQVAGVFVG
-536 LLYNNTSYIPRRF
+536 VRYNTIPYITGRF
-549 NMNQELHLGFTF
+549 NLNQELYLGFAL

>member
-7 LLVVFLLAM
+7 LLVVFLFAL
-16 SIQAQNELRRKVV
+16 SIQVQNELRRKVV

-146 TPTEGRD
+146 TLTEGHD

-161 LGDNPSWQFG
+161 IGDNPSWQFG

-221 LVAGINTWKAYARE
+221 LVVGINTWKAYARE
-235 NANFAIPTSDI
+235 NANFAIPTADI
-246 RVFCEKYLSSAHIA
+246 RLFCKKYLSSAHIA

-301 WYKSFPSNVRK
+301 WYKSFPTNVRK
-312 DIMRQFRNNPIE
+312 DIMRQFRKNPIE

-352 DSNTAETADVAM
+352 DGNTAETAEVAM

-389 FHPKAHSSQ
+389 FRPKSYLSQ
-398 TFIDAEH
+398 ST
-405 NYGRIFI
+405 I
-412 DKEQQYSNTLY
+412 DKDYEYMNTLS
-423 FSYTHNLLNIDK
+423 FSYTHNLLNIGK
-435 PLVSMYGVSYDF
+435 PLVSMFGVSYNF
-447 LFNAFVV
+447 MFNAFVV
-454 AGINFKIGTTLLP
+454 AEINFKKGKTFLPESGERYKMDIAGVSIGGQLP
-467 TDKDRFGLGE
+467 
-477 LGASVGGRLPISFA
+477 
-491 KWQLT
+491 
-496 PHLRGYYS
+496 
-504 GFIGDDFRDHIG
+504 
-516 LALGVDVEYKLS
+516 LALGKWRLVPYLGAYYKMAIGDVFRDYIGLS
-528 DRFRVFAG
+528 WGADLVYPLGQVAGVFVG
-536 LLYNNTSYIPRRF
+536 VRYNTIPYIPGRF
-549 NMNQELHLGFTF
+549 NLNQELYLGFAL

>member
-146 TPTEGRD
+146 TPTEGHD

-221 LVAGINTWKAYARE
+221 LVVGINTWKAYARE
-235 NANFAIPTSDI
+235 NANFAIPTADI
-246 RVFCEKYLSSAHIA
+246 RLFCKKYLSSAHTA

-275 EQDYKEIVPFIAYDY
+275 EQDYKEMVPFIAYDY

-301 WYKSFPSNVRK
+301 WYKSFPTNVRK
-312 DIMRQFRNNPIE
+312 DIMRQFKNNPIE

-352 DSNTAETADVAM
+352 DGNTAETAEVAM

-377 EQGQWRL
+377 EQGEWRL

-389 FHPKAHSSQ
+389 FRPKSYLSQ
-398 TFIDAEH
+398 SI
-405 NYGRIFI
+405 I
-412 DKEQQYSNTLY
+412 DKDYEYMNTLS
-423 FSYTHNLLNIDK
+423 FSYTHNLLNIGK
-435 PLVSMYGVSYDF
+435 PMVSMFGVSYNYM
-447 LFNAFVV
+447 FNAFVV
-454 AGINFKIGTTLLP
+454 AEINFKKGKTFLPESGERYKMDIAGVSIGGQLP
-467 TDKDRFGLGE
+467 
-477 LGASVGGRLPISFA
+477 
-491 KWQLT
+491 
-496 PHLRGYYS
+496 
-504 GFIGDDFRDHIG
+504 
-516 LALGVDVEYKLS
+516 LALGKWRLVPYLGAYYKIAIGDVFRDYIGLS
-528 DRFRVFAG
+528 WGADLVYPLGQVAGVFVG
-536 LLYNNTSYIPRRF
+536 VRYNTMPYISGRF
-549 NMNQELHLGFTF
+549 NLNQELYLGFAL

>member
-235 NANFAIPTSDI
+235 NANFAIPTADI
-246 RVFCEKYLSSAHIA
+246 RLFCKKYLSSAHIA

-301 WYKSFPSNVRK
+301 WYKSFPTNVRK
-312 DIMRQFRNNPIE
+312 DIMRQFKNNPIE

-352 DSNTAETADVAM
+352 DGNTAETAEVAM

-389 FHPKAHSSQ
+389 FRPKSYLSQ
-398 TFIDAEH
+398 SI
-405 NYGRIFI
+405 I
-412 DKEQQYSNTLY
+412 DKDYEYMNTLS
-423 FSYTHNLLNIDK
+423 FSYTHNLLNIGK
-435 PLVSMYGVSYDF
+435 PLVSMFGVSYNYM
-447 LFNAFVV
+447 FNAFVV
-454 AGINFKIGTTLLP
+454 AEINFKKGKTFLPESGERYKMDIAGLSIGGQLP
-467 TDKDRFGLGE
+467 
-477 LGASVGGRLPISFA
+477 
-491 KWQLT
+491 
-496 PHLRGYYS
+496 
-504 GFIGDDFRDHIG
+504 
-516 LALGVDVEYKLS
+516 LALGKWRLVPYLGAYYKMAIGDVFRDYIGLS
-528 DRFRVFAG
+528 WGADLVYPLGQVAGVFVG
-536 LLYNNTSYIPRRF
+536 VRYNTMPYISGRF
-549 NMNQELHLGFTF
+549 NLNQELYLGFAL

>member
-146 TPTEGRD
+146 TPTEGHD

-161 LGDNPSWQFG
+161 IGDNPSWQFG

-235 NANFAIPTSDI
+235 NANFAIPTADI
-246 RVFCEKYLSSAHIA
+246 RVFCEKYLSSAHTA

-301 WYKSFPSNVRK
+301 WYKSFPTNVRK

-352 DSNTAETADVAM
+352 DSNTAETAEVAM

-377 EQGQWRL
+377 EQGEWRL

-389 FHPKAHSSQ
+389 FRPKSYLSQ
-398 TFIDAEH
+398 SI
-405 NYGRIFI
+405 I
-412 DKEQQYSNTLY
+412 DKDYEYMNTLS
-423 FSYTHNLLNIDK
+423 FSYTHNLLNIGK
-435 PLVSMYGVSYDF
+435 PLVSMFGVSYNYM
-447 LFNAFVV
+447 FNAFVV
-454 AGINFKIGTTLLP
+454 AEINFKKGKTFLPESGERYKMDIAGVSIGGQLP
-467 TDKDRFGLGE
+467 
-477 LGASVGGRLPISFA
+477 
-491 KWQLT
+491 
-496 PHLRGYYS
+496 
-504 GFIGDDFRDHIG
+504 
-516 LALGVDVEYKLS
+516 LALGKWRLVPYLGAYYKMAIGDVFRDYIGLS
-528 DRFRVFAG
+528 WGADLVYPLGQVAGVFVG
-536 LLYNNTSYIPRRF
+536 VRYNTIPYIPGRF
-549 NMNQELHLGFTF
+549 NLNQELYLGFAL